1 MDDNLSA
8 IIIAVITG
16 LFSTLSLV
24 IKSRQEKVI
33 TKIDTQNEIMQKE
46 KALRDRLKECEKE
59 RMDAV
64 KEIIVLIL
72 DTNLR
77 ILERYGNI
85 DEKKDLPL
93 FDRAVINK
101 RRLEEVSD
109 SLKSLLRE
117 YEMILDVSTLFQQEV
132 EKLQKSKKG
141 K

>member
-46 KALRDRLKECEKE
+46 KALRDHLKECEKA
-59 RMDAV
+59 RMDAME
-64 KEIIVLIL
+64 EIIVLIL

-101 RRLEEVSD
+101 RRLEEVSN
-109 SLKSLLRE
+109 SLKSLSRE

>member
-64 KEIIVLIL
+64 EEIIVLIL

-101 RRLEEVSD
+101 RRLKEVSD